1 MASAAKRYAQAVVE
15 LATERGTLDD
25 WQRDLNVLAEFMAR
39 QDMAPLF
46 QSPNV
51 PEAQKE
57 QMLDTALADAQ
68 PEARNLAKMLI
79 ARERLAIVPRLVTEF
94 TKARMAVQGIV
105 VADVTTAEP
114 LSARGEIEMRA
125 RLQEM
130 FGKQVELHMH
140 TDPDIIGG
148 LIVRVGD
155 QLIDGSVV
163 NQLRVLRNRLAT
175 GAITP

>member
-15 LATERGTLDD
+15 LATERGTLDA
-25 WQRDLNVLAEFMAR
+25 WQRDLDVLAKFMAR

-79 ARERLAIVPRLVTEF
+79 ARERLVIVPRLVTEF

-114 LSARGEIEMRA
+114 LSTRGESEMRA
-125 RLQEM
+125 RLREM
-130 FGKQVELHMH
+130 FGKEVEMHLHI
-140 TDPDIIGG
+140 DPEIIGG

-155 QLIDGSVV
+155 QLIDGSVI
-163 NQLRVLRNRLAT
+163 NQLRLLRARLAT
-175 GAITP
+175 GAVTP

>member
-39 QDMAPLF
+39 KDMASLF

-51 PEAQKE
+51 PRAQKE
-57 QMLDTALADAQ
+57 QMLDTALAGAQ
-68 PEARNLAKMLI
+68 PEARNLAMLLI
-79 ARERLAIVPRLVTEF
+79 TRERLAIVPRLVTEF
-94 TKARMAVQGIV
+94 TKARMVVQGIV
-105 VADVTTAEP
+105 IAEVTTAEP
-114 LSARGEIEMRA
+114 LSAHGEIEMRS
-125 RLQEM
+125 RLQDM
-130 FGKQVELHMH
+130 FGKQVDLRMH

-175 GAITP
+175 GAVTP